1 MILKFRLPFILLV
14 VLTIVSACNNRPKVI
29 SSSKQNKNSEKNTG
43 IFSEEPSS
51 HTHTQSNQL
60 LSSEMHEVLVM
71 EILPTTK
78 YVYLNV
84 KENGKQYWIATRKL
98 DIKIGETYFYKG
110 GLLKTN
116 FESKEYNKV
125 FDKIYLVTSLVQ
137 ANHGGSSELN
147 MPQKEQN
154 INKKTTTNTKQIIV
168 KSGSIKI
175 AELVENYKKYEGKIV
190 QISGECV
197 KINPNIMGRNW
208 IHIKDGSKDDYD
220 LVITSNTFVKEGSM
234 ITIKATVTLN
244 KDFGAGYKY
253 DLILENGIIVP

>member
-1 MILKFRLPFILLV
+1 MNLKFRLPFILLV
-14 VLTIVSACNNRPKVI
+14 VLTIVLACNKGPKVI
-29 SSSKQNKNSEKNTG
+29 TSSKENKNSEKSTG
-43 IFSEEPSS
+43 IFSEETSS

-60 LSSEMHEVLVM
+60 LSNEMHEVLVM

-84 KENGKQYWIATRKL
+84 KENDKQYWIATRKL

-137 ANHGGSSELN
+137 ANHGGSTESNELET
-147 MPQKEQN
+147 EQST
-154 INKKTTTNTKQIIV
+154 NKNTTTDTKTIIV

-175 AELVENYKKYEGKIV
+175 SELVENYKKYEGKTV
-190 QISGECV
+190 QISGKCV

-208 IHIKDGSKDDYD
+208 IHIKDGTKDDYD